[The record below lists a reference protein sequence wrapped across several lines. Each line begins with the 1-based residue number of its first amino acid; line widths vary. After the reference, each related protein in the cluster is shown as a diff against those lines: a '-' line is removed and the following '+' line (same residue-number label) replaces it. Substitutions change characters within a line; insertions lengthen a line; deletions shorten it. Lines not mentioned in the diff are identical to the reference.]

1 MDSPQDLGTETKAR
15 QAQQIGMI
23 HPTMQ
28 NVWLYLTQYAP
39 QV

>member
-1 MDSPQDLGTETKAR
+1 MDSPQDLRAGSKAR
-15 QAQQIGMI
+15 QAQQVGMI

-28 NVWLYLTQYAP
+28 DVWLYFPKYTP